1 MSNLLSSPLF
11 CFLILIPHLTSKAT
25 LELSGYYSLY
35 SLLFVLCF
43 YFSEPLPFP
52 FNTMS
57 LFCLAHHNTYYL
69 QTRKSHSSRTAQV
82 IKIFKLDEFSFGLS
96 IHVRKIVKQIATV
109 S

>member
-1 MSNLLSSPLF
+1 MSNLLFSPLL

-57 LFCLAHHNTYYL
+57 LFCLAHHNTYSIY
-69 QTRKSHSSRTAQV
+69 RT
-82 IKIFKLDEFSFGLS
+82 ESP
-96 IHVRKIVKQIATV
+96 IALECTGY
-109 S
+109 